1 VSQTVPLVLSRTK
14 LPSLLATPTV
24 PILYGSLQV
33 SVFALF
39 LQKTVAEDV
48 AAPTAI
54 TAAAAIAANPM
65 IFKNFI
71 SSFPFFESA
80 GARPG

>member
-1 VSQTVPLVLSRTK
+1 VLSRTK

-33 SVFALF
+33 DVLALF

-48 AAPTAI
+48 AAPTTI
-54 TAAAAIAANPM
+54 TAAATIPANPM
-65 IFKNFI
+65 VFKNFM
-71 SSFPFFESA
+71 SSFPFFEDA
-80 GARPG
+80 GAPWLDHGF